1 MAGFWGAL
9 SGSFVGGLLTLPVYA
24 VGRAVGI
31 DINPE
36 LTKAINSG
44 KIAEM
49 VTEGAAM
56 VLTGALAAAPLVLTG
71 AALLSPPGLVALAA
85 GAAIAYV
92 AGDSI
97 RQAAHFVKGAA
108 QEIAAEISAPNAAPS
123 APTGNVP
130 ARAAT
135 PDLGPQSSLD
145 NTVRPYPAAAATV
158 NLAEAMPP
166 AAKKDEPAA
175 TPEATQPSPVRTAEA
190 TPTPAKPLNA
200 PAASV

>member
-9 SGSFVGGLLTLPVYA
+9 GGSFVGGLLTLPVYA

-36 LTKAINSG
+36 LTKAIKSG

-56 VLTGALAAAPLVLTG
+56 VLTGALAAAPIVLTG
-71 AALLSPPGLVALAA
+71 AALLSPPGLIALAA

-97 RQAAHFVKGAA
+97 RQAAHFVKGAV
-108 QEIAAEISAPNAAPS
+108 QEVAAEISAPAAPVGPS
-123 APTGNVP
+123 SNVP
-130 ARAAT
+130 ARAPT
-135 PDLGPQSSLD
+135 PDVGPQSSLD

-158 NLAEAMPP
+158 NLAEVTPP
-166 AAKKDEPAA
+166 VAA
-175 TPEATQPSPVRTAEA
+175 PETTQPAPVRTAEA
-190 TPTPAKPLNA
+190 TPAKPLNA